1 MQIDDDEVVMFDS
14 VPASNS
20 WSRSVKSVI
29 IALSLVIAAPVG
41 VTVIP
46 TPAEAQVLA
55 GSGVRRVTPRRPGL
69 SDRDRERLYAAQ
81 DRQIEHETK
90 IAELNAITEAGGAL
104 TEQQTRELASLQ
116 RRLADILEDI
126 ERLEAKN
133 ERLGG

>member
-1 MQIDDDEVVMFDS
+1 M
-14 VPASNS
+14 
-20 WSRSVKSVI
+20 KSVI